1 VSTIN
6 DLDMPIRYPYAV
18 KLFFVSVILCG
29 AIYLL
34 GDDQIASLMLITTG
48 CVGMALAVGS
58 AAGWIEVLDKD
69 GKVIP
74 AMKIGG
80 YSSELV
86 AAVSL
91 TDA

>member
-1 VSTIN
+1 
-6 DLDMPIRYPYAV
+6 
-18 KLFFVSVILCG
+18 
-29 AIYLL
+29 
-34 GDDQIASLMLITTG
+34 MLITTG

-80 YSSELV
+80 YSSEPV